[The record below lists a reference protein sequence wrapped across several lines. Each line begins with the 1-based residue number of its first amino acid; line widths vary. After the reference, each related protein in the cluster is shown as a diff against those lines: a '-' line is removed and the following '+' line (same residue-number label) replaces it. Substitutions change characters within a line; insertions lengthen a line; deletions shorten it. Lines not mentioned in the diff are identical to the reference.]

1 MAYHNYNN
9 GCIGILAG
17 MRPCGVIVLLSE
29 LFTTESKTQV
39 YGCLHNYY
47 SRHPTTANKI
57 GAINVQSCPM
67 IIFVT
72 QHYTYMIEF
81 ICYDDACHLKRFARN
96 PVRKDLTIQTKQL
109 ASVEMSVDKM
119 HMKGHTDPWCKAN
132 CDPANFTKLNK
143 VLQSSKSQVANC
155 SNLIVR

>member
-57 GAINVQSCPM
+57 GAINVQSC
-67 IIFVT
+67 
-72 QHYTYMIEF
+72 
-81 ICYDDACHLKRFARN
+81 
-96 PVRKDLTIQTKQL
+96 
-109 ASVEMSVDKM
+109 
-119 HMKGHTDPWCKAN
+119 
-132 CDPANFTKLNK
+132 
-143 VLQSSKSQVANC
+143 
-155 SNLIVR
+155 